1 MVRAFGPLLCTLDL
15 ARHYL
20 DLCVEMMSDS
30 RIFLSGIAALV
41 ALASANIVPGD
52 APAPTRDGSRKAAF
66 AVPEDDL
73 YKSPVQMALTKDGGR
88 LFLTC
93 ENSGEVL
100 VVDTGA
106 RRVVSSVKTGKSPFG
121 VALSPD
127 ESRLYVSN
135 RWDDNVAVLDPGR
148 LEVLGLIP
156 VGSDPHGLV
165 TDETGRHLYVA
176 NLGTDDV
183 SVIDTGDFKEIKRLE
198 AGRSPFG
205 ITLSPDRRF
214 LYVSSQL
221 SIPVP
226 FRTPPV
232 LELTVIDAGRQVVVG
247 RRQLSSTLVGQD
259 VAVSPDNRFVV
270 VALELPKNLLPETQ
284 VYQGWMVTHG
294 FAIAEA
300 GPQGRVAYFLLDEA
314 NLYYADPFGVA
325 FSPDGR
331 RLYISSSGVNAVTVI
346 DMKKVAGI
354 LQERDGKIGLSD
366 EGIGLNA
373 RNLGLSFEYVLARV
387 PTQNNPK
394 DIVVSP
400 DGRWIYV
407 ANRLSDSIQVID
419 AGTNQVAGAIDL
431 GGPRIETVLRRGARL
446 FNYSSISFQKQLSC
460 NTCHPENHL
469 DGLVYD
475 IVGPGD
481 AIGQNLVDNRTMR
494 GIADTGPYKW
504 AGTNPTL
511 QRQDGPRAAQLFF
524 RSHGFEKDDL
534 EAAVHFIESLPLK
547 PSRYARRDGRL
558 DEFQRRGKAAFE
570 RAYTK
575 DGRYIPVANRCI
587 TCHPAPYYADRMT
600 HDVGT
605 QSATDGSGEFDTPQL
620 GDVSET
626 PPFLHDGRCYSLE
639 EIWTVFNPGDT
650 HGVTNDMAKENLND
664 LIEYMKTLWVGEPV
678 PDQALFA
685 ALFAKST
692 QGNYRLKVEDT
703 KSLTQPGAR
712 YVGNEVCGTCHVRE
726 YKKWIG
732 TRHARSWVMLGM
744 TEKADKV
751 KSHFEMTASSPQNS
765 AICLKCHGTAADT
778 PAESRLPTFHV
789 EEGVQCETCHG
800 PGDRYATEAVM
811 KNKQQAISLGLRMP
825 TKEICLGCH
834 MAKPSHAFMNKQPFD
849 FEESYKKIAHMH

>member
-1 MVRAFGPLLCTLDL
+1 MGL
-15 ARHYL
+15 A
-20 DLCVEMMSDS
+20 
-30 RIFLSGIAALV
+30 ILV
-41 ALASANIVPGD
+41 ALASSHLLPGD
-52 APAPTRDGSRKAAF
+52 SSEPSRDGSRRATY
-66 AVPEDDL
+66 AVREDDF
-73 YKSPVQMALTKDGGR
+73 YKSPIQMALSRDGRR
-88 LFLTC
+88 LFVTC

-100 VVDTGA
+100 VIDAGV

-127 ESRLYVSN
+127 ERRLYVSN
-135 RWDDNVAVLDPGR
+135 RWDDNVAVLDLGR
-148 LEVLGLIP
+148 MEVVGLIP
-156 VGSDPHGLV
+156 VGDDPHELV
-165 TDETGRHLYVA
+165 TDETGRYLFVA

-183 SVIDTGDFKEIKRLE
+183 SVIDTADFKEIKRLE
-198 AGRSPFG
+198 AGHSPFG
-205 ITLSPDRRF
+205 IAFSPDHQF
-214 LYVSSQL
+214 LYISSQL

-232 LELTVIDAGRQVVVG
+232 LELTVIDAKRQVVAG
-247 RRQLSSTLVGQD
+247 RRQLFSTLIGQD
-259 VAVSPDNRFVV
+259 LAVSPDNRFVV

-325 FSPDGR
+325 FSPDGQ

-346 DMKKVAGI
+346 DMKRVAAL
-354 LQERDGKIGLSD
+354 LQAQNGKIGVSD
-366 EGIGLNA
+366 EAIGLNA
-373 RNLGLSFEYVLARV
+373 RNLGLSSEYVLARV
-387 PTQNNPK
+387 PTQSNPK
-394 DIVVSP
+394 DVTVSP

-419 AGTNQVAGAIDL
+419 AGNNQVAGTIDL
-431 GGPRIETVLRRGARL
+431 GGPKVETVLRRGARL
-446 FNYSSISFQKQLSC
+446 FNYGSISFQKQLSC

-475 IVGPGD
+475 IVGPEEG
-481 AIGQNLVDNRTMR
+481 IGQNLVDNRTMR

-504 AGTNPTL
+504 SGKNPTL

-534 EAAVHFIESLPLK
+534 EATVHFIESLPLK
-547 PSRYARRDGRL
+547 ESRYAKADGRL
-558 DEFQRRGKAAFE
+558 DEFQKRGKAAFE

-587 TCHPAPYYADRMT
+587 TCHPAPYYTDRMT

-605 QSATDGSGEFDTPQL
+605 QSNIDNSGEFDTPQL
-620 GDVSET
+620 GDIYDTS
-626 PPFLHDGRCYSLE
+626 PFLHDGRCYSLE

-664 LIEYMKTLWVGEPV
+664 LIEYIKTLWVGAPV
-678 PDQALFA
+678 PDKELFA
-685 ALFAKST
+685 SLFAKST
-692 QGNYRLKVEDT
+692 AGNYRLKVEDLD
-703 KSLTQPGAR
+703 SITQPGAKH
-712 YVGNEVCGTCHVRE
+712 VGNEVCGTCHARE
-726 YKKWIG
+726 YKKWLG

-744 TEKADKV
+744 IEKADKV
-751 KSHFEMTASSPQNS
+751 RSHFNVRSSSPQNS

-778 PAESRLPTFHV
+778 PPEFRLPAFHV

-800 PGDRYATEAVM
+800 PGDRYATEEVM
-811 KNKQQAISLGLRMP
+811 KNKQEAISLGLRMP
-825 TKEICLGCH
+825 TKEVCLNCH
-834 MAKPSHAFMNKQPFD
+834 KAKSSHEFMNKKPFN

>member
-1 MVRAFGPLLCTLDL
+1 
-15 ARHYL
+15 
-20 DLCVEMMSDS
+20 MSHS
-30 RIFLSGIAALV
+30 RILLFGLATLV
-41 ALASANIVPGD
+41 ALASSHLLPGD
-52 APAPTRDGSRKAAF
+52 SSEPSRDGSRRATY
-66 AVPEDDL
+66 AVREDDF
-73 YKSPVQMALTKDGGR
+73 YKSPIQMALSRDGRR
-88 LFLTC
+88 LFVTC

-100 VVDTGA
+100 VIDAGV

-127 ESRLYVSN
+127 ERRLYVSN
-135 RWDDNVAVLDPGR
+135 RWDDNVAVLDLGR
-148 LEVLGLIP
+148 MEVVGLIP
-156 VGSDPHGLV
+156 VGDDPHELV
-165 TDETGRHLYVA
+165 TDETGRYLFVA

-183 SVIDTGDFKEIKRLE
+183 SVIDTADFKEIKRLE
-198 AGRSPFG
+198 AGHSPFG
-205 ITLSPDRRF
+205 IAFSPDHQF
-214 LYVSSQL
+214 LYISSQL

-232 LELTVIDAGRQVVVG
+232 LELTVIDAKRQVVAG
-247 RRQLSSTLVGQD
+247 RRQLFSTLIGQD
-259 VAVSPDNRFVV
+259 LAVSPDNRFVA

-300 GPQGRVAYFLLDEA
+300 GPRGRVAYFLLDEV

-346 DMKKVAGI
+346 DMRRVTELLEA
-354 LQERDGKIGLSD
+354 QDGKIGLSD
-366 EGIGLNA
+366 EAIGLNA
-373 RNLGLSFEYVLARV
+373 RNLGLSSEYVLARV
-387 PTQNNPK
+387 PTQSNPK
-394 DIVVSP
+394 DVTVSP

-419 AGTNQVAGAIDL
+419 AGNNQVAGTIDL
-431 GGPRIETVLRRGARL
+431 GGPKVETVLRRGARL
-446 FNYSSISFQKQLSC
+446 FNYGSISFQKQLSC

-475 IVGPGD
+475 IVGPEEG
-481 AIGQNLVDNRTMR
+481 IGQNLVDNRTMR

-504 AGTNPTL
+504 SGKNPTL

-534 EAAVHFIESLPLK
+534 EATVHFIESLPLK
-547 PSRYARRDGRL
+547 ESRYAKADGRL
-558 DEFQRRGKAAFE
+558 DEFQKRGKAAFE

-587 TCHPAPYYADRMT
+587 TCHPAPYYTDRMT

-605 QSATDGSGEFDTPQL
+605 QSNIDNSGEFDTPQL
-620 GDVSET
+620 GDIYDTS
-626 PPFLHDGRCYSLE
+626 PFLHDGRCYSLE

-650 HGVTNDMAKENLND
+650 HGVTNDMAKENLNE
-664 LIEYMKTLWVGEPV
+664 LIEYIKTLWVGEPV
-678 PDQALFA
+678 PDKELFA
-685 ALFAKST
+685 SLFAKST
-692 QGNYRLKVEDT
+692 AGDYRLKVEDLD
-703 KSLTQPGAR
+703 SITQPGAK
-712 YVGNEVCGTCHVRE
+712 YVGNEVCGTCHARE
-726 YKKWIG
+726 YKKWLG

-744 TEKADKV
+744 IEKADKV
-751 KSHFEMTASSPQNS
+751 RSHFNVRSSSPQNS

-778 PAESRLPTFHV
+778 PPEFRLPAFHV

-800 PGDRYATEAVM
+800 PGDRYATEEVM
-811 KNKQQAISLGLRMP
+811 KNKQEAISLGLRMP
-825 TKEICLGCH
+825 TKEVCLNCH
-834 MAKPSHAFMNKQPFD
+834 KAKSSHEFMNKKPFD
-849 FEESYKKIAHMH
+849 FEEMYKKIAHMH